1 MIRTVALTGNVAAGK
16 SAVADRL
23 RARGVTVIDADR
35 IVHELQRPGEAV
47 FDAIV
52 ARFGSA
58 ILAADGQ
65 LDRAALR
72 RRVFDDADARAD
84 LERIVHPAV
93 RARRE
98 AQVGAAAARGES
110 VVVCDI
116 PLLFEADDPDAY
128 DAVLVVD
135 APVALRRERLVR
147 LRGLDPVIAD
157 RMIAAQMPSDAKRA
171 RADAVIDNDADLETL
186 ARRTDEA
193 WERVRQ

>member
-52 ARFGSA
+52 ARFGPA

-72 RRVFDDADARAD
+72 RRVFDDAGARAD

-98 AQVGAAAARGES
+98 AQVRAAAARGES

-157 RMIAAQMPSDAKRA
+157 RMIAAQMPSEAKRA
-171 RADAVIDNDADLETL
+171 SADAVIDNDADLETL
-186 ARRTDEA
+186 VRRTDEA

>member
-147 LRGLDPVIAD
+147 LRGLDPVIAN

>member
-16 SAVADRL
+16 STVADLL

-52 ARFGSA
+52 TRFGPA
-58 ILAADGQ
+58 VVGADGH

-72 RRVFDDADARAD
+72 RRVFDDAEARDA

-98 AQVGAAAARGES
+98 AQVGEAAARGES

-116 PLLFEADDPDAY
+116 PLLFEADDPDSY
-128 DAVLVVD
+128 DAVLLVD
-135 APVALRRERLVR
+135 APVALRRERLVT
-147 LRGLDPVIAD
+147 LRGLDPTIAD
-157 RMIAAQMPSDAKRA
+157 RIIAAQLPADIKRA

-186 ARRTDEA
+186 ARRTEA
-193 WERVRQ
+193 AWQRVRQ